1 MLAGPGLVN
10 AQRAPG
16 TGAGMRFACND
27 CVMQVQIRHDD
38 NIQGGEQLNTIIT
51 AAVEGGLDRFRDQ
64 ITTVEVHLADE
75 NGPKSGGD
83 DIRCTVEV
91 RVEGRSPV
99 AVKHHASEL
108 EVAVEAAVEKMA
120 RMLDSQLGKQRERD
134 RSSGES

>member
-1 MLAGPGLVN
+1 
-10 AQRAPG
+10 
-16 TGAGMRFACND
+16 
-27 CVMQVQIRHDD
+27 MQVQIRHDD
-38 NIQGGEQLNTIIT
+38 NIQGSDRLSTIVT

-99 AVKHHASEL
+99 AVKHHASDL

-134 RSSGES
+134 RSSGNGNGES

>member
-1 MLAGPGLVN
+1 
-10 AQRAPG
+10 
-16 TGAGMRFACND
+16 MRFACNA

-38 NIQGGEQLNTIIT
+38 NIQGSERLNTIVT
-51 AAVEGGLDRFRDQ
+51 AAVEGGLDRFRNQ

-75 NGPKSGGD
+75 NGPKAGGD

-91 RVEGRSPV
+91 RVEGRPPV
-99 AVKHHASEL
+99 AVKHHASDL
-108 EVAVEAAVEKMA
+108 EVAVQAAVDKMA